1 MSKRFFFSIP
11 SSQVDS
17 FEYITS
23 IQRHPQNCHHHFLAT
38 DQSLMI
44 LDDRYLQHPV
54 LKWRHHIEDLV
65 QFIDIT
71 CNAIPD
77 CDDTV
82 VLVSGSKHHQTHCF
96 QYSGTNGHSDRVLTA
111 SRGQTYV
118 PPTSTCLPWKV
129 SSYSEWY
136 FSGLSKDLNFSQATA
151 SRLSQPLIGICSMP
165 HNVHPQ
171 GGFTVFQMSSVGDLF
186 YQSFFAREMRDDEN
200 VFENKQ
206 KQELYSE
213 AKALCQKWIDV
224 VDQGI
229 GDITETECERYFE
242 EGEDKKEICLDFLF
256 LPEPHSSCILC
267 NDSQIEEMDE
277 GSEDSGICERCGL
290 DISFSRKL
298 VEHEKGRKVVTKS
311 SLGIQH
317 ELKDLQINPDISKAT
332 DPLSKS
338 LMLNWN
344 SDEPIPIDMDGLG
357 YELHGSTDEPMV
369 ATNAEPMLMF
379 SEVFSQNNNKKRTAN
394 SSKPVLQPTDMRTP
408 ENDVGPVLSNRK
420 PTLIS
425 SNQTMLVKGVEPMPE
440 AILQDNENKSS
451 RDKSKMNPMSPQV
464 QYQEGMQVENSPST
478 RTPQNQDSKSSHRK
492 RKQSSRIMGF

>member
-1 MSKRFFFSIP
+1 M
-11 SSQVDS
+11 
-17 FEYITS
+17 
-23 IQRHPQNCHHHFLAT
+23 
-38 DQSLMI
+38 
-44 LDDRYLQHPV
+44 
-54 LKWRHHIEDLV
+54 
-65 QFIDIT
+65 
-71 CNAIPD
+71 
-77 CDDTV
+77 
-82 VLVSGSKHHQTHCF
+82 
-96 QYSGTNGHSDRVLTA
+96 
-111 SRGQTYV
+111 
-118 PPTSTCLPWKV
+118 
-129 SSYSEWY
+129 
-136 FSGLSKDLNFSQATA
+136 NFSQATA
-151 SRLSQPLIGICSMP
+151 SRLSQPLIGVCSML

-186 YQSFFAREMRDDEN
+186 YQSFFARETRDDEN

-229 GDITETECERYFE
+229 GDVRETECERYFE
-242 EGEDKKEICLDFLF
+242 EGEDKREICLDFLF

-290 DISFSRKL
+290 DLSFSRKL

-357 YELHGSTDEPMV
+357 HEPHGATDEPMV

-379 SEVFSQNNNKKRTAN
+379 SEVFSQNHNEKRTTN
-394 SSKPVLQPTDMRTP
+394 SSKPVLLPTDRRTP
-408 ENDVGPVLSNRK
+408 VNDDGPVLSNRK
-420 PTLIS
+420 PKL
-425 SNQTMLVKGVEPMPE
+425 KGDEPMPE
-440 AILQDNENKSS
+440 AILREDESKSS
-451 RDKSKMNPMSPQV
+451 EDKGKINTMLPQI
-464 QYQEGMQVENSPST
+464 QHQEGMQLENSPST
-478 RTPQNQDSKSSHRK
+478 RTDRKSVV
-492 RKQSSRIMGF
+492 